1 MKLRNKIFALLL
13 LIALIT
19 CLVGCA
25 ECISTEYKTVE
36 VVIVDEYHRSA
47 YTQMMFTGKT
57 FVPIVH
63 PAVYRITVEY
73 NGIQYTID
81 GSDPYNKY
89 KNMVGETAIG
99 ALEIKTYD
107 DGTVKYDIVSLE

>member
-1 MKLRNKIFALLL
+1 MKLTNKIFALLL

-25 ECISTEYKTVE
+25 ECISTECETVE

-47 YTQMMFTGKT
+47 YTQFIFSGKT
-57 FVPIVH
+57 MIPITH
-63 PAVYRITVEY
+63 AARYEIIVEY
-73 NGIQYTID
+73 NGVKHTISGKD
-81 GSDPYNKY
+81 TYDKY
-89 KNMVGETAIG
+89 KNMVGDTAIG
-99 ALEIKTYD
+99 TLEIKTYD

>member
-1 MKLRNKIFALLL
+1 MKLKNKIFALLL
-13 LIALIT
+13 LTALIT

-25 ECISTEYKTVE
+25 ECISTECETVE

-47 YTQMMFTGKT
+47 YTQPVYTGKT
-57 FVPIVH
+57 VILITH
-63 PAVYRITVEY
+63 AARYEITVEY
-73 NGIQYTID
+73 NGVKYTIS
-81 GSDPYNKY
+81 GSDTYNKY

-99 ALEIKTYD
+99 TLEIKTYD